1 MDVRHLDSGTHVQYL
16 QLDTP
21 LGYLFCFIVPI
32 SIATVT
38 LVSPRHFEVQP
49 ILSVEIYIYLLCRSR
64 ATTCMELLSLIL
76 LDNFQTA
83 KVLDKITIRNT
94 ITNIEQ
100 IMVQREAV
108 RV

>member
-1 MDVRHLDSGTHVQYL
+1 
-16 QLDTP
+16 
-21 LGYLFCFIVPI
+21 
-32 SIATVT
+32 
-38 LVSPRHFEVQP
+38 
-49 ILSVEIYIYLLCRSR
+49 
-64 ATTCMELLSLIL
+64 MELLSLIL